1 MLEHRPRNPDSIR
14 SCRFHADTVDRNEF
28 ETKFPSYVSAHPA
41 SRNDKANPRIL
52 GKYRQELFCSFW
64 RNWYCASPYRLL
76 QYRGP
81 VCSFEA
87 DYTSH
92 SCDRVDDEPYL
103 SQLSPDSPLR
113 EMSLSLPIIFSRKR
127 VLLAQGKSLRASR
140 ARKQFSEKEE
150 VASRYFSRCDSGD
163 DTYSFFRED
172 VLRAAS

>member
-1 MLEHRPRNPDSIR
+1 MEWLPGNTDLLNNQVDSEALTDNAHLAGVNDSMHNKITI
-14 SCRFHADTVDRNEF
+14 CHDADAGDRNEVA
-28 ETKFPSYVSAHPA
+28 TKFHSYVSAHPA

-76 QYRGP
+76 QYHGA

-87 DYTSH
+87 DYTAH
-92 SCDRVDDEPYL
+92 SRDRVDDEPYL

-127 VLLAQGKSLRASR
+127 VLLALGKIAQS
-140 ARKQFSEKEE
+140 KPGQKTVF
-150 VASRYFSRCDSGD
+150 
-163 DTYSFFRED
+163 
-172 VLRAAS
+172 